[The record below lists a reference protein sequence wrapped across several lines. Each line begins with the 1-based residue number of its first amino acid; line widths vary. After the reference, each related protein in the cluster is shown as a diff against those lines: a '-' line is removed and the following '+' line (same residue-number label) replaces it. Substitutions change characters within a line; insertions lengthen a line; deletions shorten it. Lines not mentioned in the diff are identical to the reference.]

1 MRLLFILL
9 LLTLSLFSNDKVAL
23 VIGNKNYNNQTGL
36 NNPIKDA
43 KLIRDTLQGMNF
55 EVLEAYNKE
64 LNDLGDK
71 LESFIAKARN
81 AKVAV
86 VYYAGHGIGVGSRNY
101 LIPLGA
107 TNLSKS
113 NLARKLLSVEELKEA
128 VANAKGFGGVLFD
141 ACRNSFFSGAI
152 SGLSSGRA
160 SRALVQPTVNRANVL
175 VSFSTQ
181 AGTKA
186 EDDVNGGDHSPYAIA
201 LSENLKNNRDIRL
214 VMGSIRT
221 RVYGLTANQQ
231 YPIEKNMLDGRSYC
245 LSGVCE
251 QKVVID
257 DSENRRLRA
266 KIARLEQ
273 QQNRAI
279 QPEIIHETR
288 RVDESTHNMQ
298 GITTIDGLMY
308 QNQLF
313 TKRYNWEEAK
323 GYCQGLTLGGYD
335 NWRLPTRDELFAIGN
350 IKKFHKWKDYDTW
363 KKWFDKNKHRRF
375 KNSKGESHFI
385 DKRFIENMPKYSYFW
400 TSELKDSSYAWDVLF
415 NSGYDYWNVKSY
427 NLYALCVR

>member
-43 KLIRDTLQGMNF
+43 KLIRNTLQGMGF

-128 VANAKGFGGVLFD
+128 VANAKGFGVVLFD

-160 SRALVQPTVNRANVL
+160 SRALVQPTVSRANVL

-221 RVYGLTANQQ
+221 RVYGLTAHQQ
-231 YPIEKNMLDGRSYC
+231 YPIEKNMLDGENYC
-245 LSGVCE
+245 LSGACQE
-251 QKVVID
+251 QKVKVV
-257 DSENRRLRA
+257 E
-266 KIARLEQ
+266 KIVYRDRVVEQ
-273 QQNRAI
+273 
-279 QPEIIHETR
+279 PR
-288 RVDESTHNMQ
+288 RVETATNSSKWITPSNSVCKANGGKIYKGVCQANWKNAKKICSQSGGQLPSRVDFHNVITACG
-298 GITTIDGLMY
+298 GIAD
-308 QNQLF
+308 
-313 TKRYNWEEAK
+313 A
-323 GYCQGLTLGGYD
+323 D
-335 NWRLPTRDELFAIGN
+335 NNKQWNKN
-350 IKKFHKWKDYDTW
+350 IK
-363 KKWFDKNKHRRF
+363 
-375 KNSKGESHFI
+375 NSSYQSCYKQKGFS
-385 DKRFIENMPKYSYFW
+385 DNDWYW
-400 TSELKDSSYAWDVLF
+400 TREIYEKDSSLAWSVYF
-415 NSGYDYWNVKSY
+415 RGGGDYWYYKTNNS
-427 NLYALCVR
+427 YALCVR

>member
-43 KLIRDTLQGMNF
+43 KLIRNTLQGMGF
-55 EVLEAYNKE
+55 EVLEAYNK
-64 LNDLGDK
+64 DLDSLGNK
-71 LESFIAKARN
+71 LEAFVSKARN

-128 VANAKGFGGVLFD
+128 VANAKGFGVVLFD

-160 SRALVQPTVNRANVL
+160 SRALVPPTVRRANVL

-221 RVYGLTANQQ
+221 RVYGLTAHQQ
-231 YPIEKNMLDGRSYC
+231 YPIEKNMLDGENYC
-245 LSGVCE
+245 LSGVCQE
-251 QKVVID
+251 QELKVV
-257 DSENRRLRA
+257 E
-266 KIARLEQ
+266 KIVYRDRIVEQ
-273 QQNRAI
+273 
-279 QPEIIHETR
+279 PR
-288 RVDESTHNMQ
+288 RVETATNSSKWITPTNSACKANGGKIVKGVCQANWKNAKKICSQSGGQLPSREDLKQ
-298 GITTIDGLMY
+298 VVVDCGGIV
-308 QNQLF
+308 NSNLF
-313 TKRYNWEEAK
+313 
-323 GYCQGLTLGGYD
+323 G
-335 NWRLPTRDELFAIGN
+335 
-350 IKKFHKWKDYDTW
+350 KDAE
-363 KKWFDKNKHRRF
+363 KNR
-375 KNSKGESHFI
+375 KNSSYQSCYKGKGFDS
-385 DKRFIENMPKYSYFW
+385 NYYYWSS
-400 TSELKDSSYAWDVLF
+400 TSNSNSNELAWVVNFRYGTQDSSY
-415 NSGYDYWNVKSY
+415 KSHNNY
-427 NLYALCVR
+427 VRCVRAGQ